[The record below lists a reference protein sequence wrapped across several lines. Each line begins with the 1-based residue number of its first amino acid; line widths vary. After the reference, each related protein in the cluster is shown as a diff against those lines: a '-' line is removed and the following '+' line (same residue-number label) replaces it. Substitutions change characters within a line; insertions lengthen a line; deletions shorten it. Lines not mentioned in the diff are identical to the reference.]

1 MEPTAANMT
10 SSRSHAVLLVTVRQ
24 FSDDDREI
32 TDGKLYLIDLAGSE
46 RASHTKVR
54 TFIKRLYTEVT

>member
-24 FSDDDREI
+24 FSQDDSEV

-46 RASHTKVR
+46 RASITKV
-54 TFIKRLYTEVT
+54 